1 MRAKWTDTLAE
12 LLSDLLPEFKLIK
25 RLHQGERYLISRGI
39 RLQDQL
45 PVVIKQ
51 LSADLSPQEESE
63 AQRLLQH
70 EFELLQS
77 LGIDGVIRPI
87 SQQLFAPSSA
97 TSAAKNSGISASSSN
112 SANASNS
119 TNGPDSN
126 HTSPS
131 DQTNNPDNSKP
142 SESGLYTLFADH
154 GGICLRELI
163 QQKRYHWHQW
173 LPVAIQLSK
182 ILAQIHNKQI
192 IHKQI
197 SPDNLLLNPDS
208 NQVEVIDFTQ
218 ATRLSR
224 EQIHWQN
231 SQLKSGILPYIAP
244 EQTGRI
250 NRSIDYRTDFY
261 SLGVTLYELMTGSL
275 PFSSSDRL
283 ELIHRHIAKQPQAPH
298 QINSD
303 LPEALSQII
312 MKLMAKDASMRY
324 QSSYGL
330 TYDLQQCLEQWNNSG
345 QIDNFKLATQDLP
358 ERFVLPQ
365 KLYGRHNLIQQLTSS
380 YDQNVQGEAS
390 IVMISGYAGIGKSS
404 LVHEIRQYINEHN
417 GHFISGKFAQFG
429 RNRPYAAILQAL
441 QSFIRQ
447 LLTESKASVSRWR
460 QLILEALGSNGQ
472 VVIKLIPELELI
484 IGPQPEVPKLPPAE
498 EKNRFSRIFLRLLR
512 VFASKEQPLVIFLD
526 DLHWADLSSIALL
539 EALAQY
545 KASALSQTRDSGSN
559 PSSTQSRDN
568 EQQSLSYLMLIGS
581 YRDEEVHG
589 THPLRGLLEKLRQL
603 PIKLLEQQLKP
614 LTLRQIKSLL
624 ADTLC
629 YPAEKCTELAT
640 ICLEKTQGN
649 PFFLNQFLSTLQDD
663 GLIYANQNG
672 WYWDKKAIEAQAMSD
687 NVVDL
692 MVNKIQRL
700 ETETQKVLRL
710 ASCIGSP
717 FSLRTLSIVYKNSPT
732 DTAAHLWQALAE
744 RLIIPLDDNYR
755 LTGYLKAGPG
765 SYIENPAPQRNN
777 GSIIADGIRYR
788 FVHDRVQQ
796 AAYSLLSKEERSDL
810 HLEIGQ
816 LLLDQLSEQELD
828 NRIFE
833 ITNHLNQA
841 QERISDR
848 QKRKQLAEMNLKA
861 GELSRSAAAFGAA
874 FEYFQHGLLL
884 LSDLK
889 SSAATTHNTKSIDR
903 SWQQDYQL
911 ALALNNNA
919 AEAAF
924 ILSDFGQ
931 MQQYIQQV
939 LTNSSHLLDKIRVY
953 ELQIQAHISLSH
965 FDQALNTA
973 FEVLELLGVKLPHQP
988 GKKTLWLSYL
998 KTRWL
1003 LQKQNRETLIKRPEL
1018 SDPYIQAALPIMAS
1032 MFGAVKFSSSG
1043 LRPLV
1048 MAKQVELTLRY
1059 GLTPSSA
1066 QAFAGYGGVLCGQ
1079 YNRLDQGY
1087 QLGLVALDIDKQL
1100 PSRLTHHK
1108 TLSLFNT
1115 YVRHWKEPL
1124 SNTLESLEQGYQS
1137 GLDSGDIEWSA
1148 YCLASYIQYQLPV
1161 AESLADI
1168 QPKMDSYLQQ
1178 IRAAG
1183 QKQSEYYSRYALQ
1196 TLDNLRGLNHNPTL
1210 LDGRYNQEEPML
1222 ALHIKNHH
1230 RTAVCVHHFYKALLC
1245 YLFGDYQQAEQEAQ
1259 ACQQDLSSIG
1269 ATYTSGWVHFIAAL
1283 TQLALIPSSSVLQ
1296 HPSRFRKVKS
1306 LLNKLQHWAKH
1317 CPINQQ
1323 HRVLLVQAEIARVQ
1337 KRYHSAME
1345 LFEQAIVS
1353 ANQSEVPMDRALA
1366 YELAARLYRNW
1377 HKPVI
1382 AETYLRNA
1390 LKLYRQWGA
1399 SAKVD
1404 HLIQQHQLQEPENQP
1419 LTAQQTPQRE
1429 QNSNNNQI
1437 LDILS
1442 VMRASH
1448 AIADEIVLERL
1459 LGRLMTLALENA
1471 GGQRAILALR
1481 RDDELFIEAEADLHD
1496 EPRFFSSLPVESESQ
1511 KLPVNIVHYVH
1522 RTKETVVLSNAL
1534 EHEMFMHDNYIRQR
1548 QPRSLLCMPILYHGD
1563 LTAILYLENRESS
1576 DVFTRERL
1584 ETLQILSAQAAIS
1597 IENAKLYLSLQ
1608 QSEHEFRSLFENAVE
1623 GIFRA
1628 NPKGEYLSVNPA
1640 LAHLLGYYSPEDFLK
1655 HINNV
1660 QQGCFQDTDQQKDF
1674 IKTLLKHSQIR
1685 NFETQWLKA
1694 NHQPVEITISA
1705 RGVLDDK
1712 GQILYYEGS
1721 VTDISERKNREKAEK
1736 AHMDAILAQQ
1746 KAEAA
1751 SEAKSQFLATMSHE
1765 IRTPMNGILGMAQL
1779 LMRSKLTPEQHQ
1791 QIQNIYQS
1799 GQSLLAILN
1808 DVLDF
1813 TKVEAGQLEL
1823 DPQPFSLLQVIS
1835 ELQAVIKPLTDEKA
1849 LRLILDIDT
1858 ATSNLDIETDIHH
1871 IDRVYGD
1878 RRVLT
1883 QILMNLCANAVKFTE
1898 QGQISLRVKCLPTL
1912 EQRSGN
1918 NAALFSRIRFEV
1930 EDTGIGIDKE
1940 SHSRIFQH
1948 FSQAD
1953 SSITRRFGGTGL
1965 GLSICKQLVE
1975 LQNGQIGFDSEAD
1988 QGCLFW
1994 FELEYPVIQYAE
2006 AGLID
2011 NPNQNKVTTY
2021 TSDNL
2026 GLMAGF
2032 GLNPDQTETKSSSE
2046 QLHLSETQPNQ
2057 EEQLHSP
2064 LHILLVEDTEI
2075 NQQVAAGLLESD
2087 GHQVDIAEDGYT
2099 ALSLHND
2106 NDYDLVLMDIHLPDM
2121 DGMETTRRI
2130 RQHKDPAKAAIV
2142 IIALTAALTQAEQQ
2156 KYQSAGI
2163 DDVLAKPLQYHQL
2176 LEILKKHHLYNG
2188 VIDQIST
2195 YQPVDADHKQPVPLT
2210 TDTSQTSSNMD
2221 QQTTSLINEQL
2232 IQQHK
2237 TMLGQERFT
2246 ELLDSFK
2253 EQFED
2258 LHQQLE
2264 TAIAEENYEQA
2275 SKLAHRMAGS
2285 CANFGLEKLSGL
2297 CKDIERNTKDA
2308 DLAELED
2315 LYQSSFQCISTL

>member
-1 MRAKWTDTLAE
+1 MTGP
-12 LLSDLLPEFKLIK
+12 LSDLLPPELQLTK
-25 RLHQGERYLISRGI
+25 RLHQGERYQISRGI

-51 LSADLSPQEESE
+51 LNTGLSPQEASE
-63 AQRLLQH
+63 AQHLLQH
-70 EFELLQS
+70 EYELLQS
-77 LGIDGVIRPI
+77 LDIDGVIRPV
-87 SQQLFAPSSA
+87 SQQFFVADSNSPDTPSSD
-97 TSAAKNSGISASSSN
+97 THSSLEN
-112 SANASNS
+112 
-119 TNGPDSN
+119 TT
-126 HTSPS
+126 HTSVS
-131 DQTNNPDNSKP
+131 RNNFGQTD
-142 SESGLYTLFADH
+142 SGLYTLFNDH
-154 GGICLRELI
+154 SGICLRELI
-163 QQKRYHWHQW
+163 QQKRYRWHQW
-173 LPVAIQLSK
+173 LPVAVQLSK
-182 ILAQIHNKQI
+182 VLGQIHNKQI

-208 NQVEVIDFTQ
+208 NKVEVIDFTL

-330 TYDLQQCLEQWNNSG
+330 TYDLQQCLEQWNSSG
-345 QIDNFKLATQDLP
+345 RIDNFKLATQDLP

-380 YDQNVQGEAS
+380 YDQNVRGEAS

-447 LLTESKASVSRWR
+447 LLTESKANVSHWR

-484 IGPQPEVPKLPPAE
+484 IGPQPGVPKLPPAE

-545 KASALSQTRDSGSN
+545 KASAVNQPRDTNRDIGTHKGN
-559 PSSTQSRDN
+559 AQSDN
-568 EQQSLSYLMLIGS
+568 EQQTLSYLMLIGS
-581 YRDEEVHG
+581 YRDEEVHS

-717 FSLRTLSIVYKNSPT
+717 FSLRTLSIVYKSSPT

-765 SYIENPAPQRNN
+765 CGHIENPAPQRNN

-796 AAYSLLSKEERSDL
+796 AAYSLLSKEESSDL

-841 QERISDR
+841 QERISDC
-848 QKRKQLAEMNLKA
+848 QQRKHLAEMNLKA

-889 SSAATTHNTKSIDR
+889 NSATAIHNTKTIDR

-973 FEVLELLGVKLPHQP
+973 FEVLELLGVKLPRQP

-1003 LQKQNRETLIKRPEL
+1003 LQKQNRETLIQRPEL

-1048 MAKQVELTLRY
+1048 MAKQVELTLCY

-1079 YNRLDQGY
+1079 YNQLNQGY
-1087 QLGLVALDIDKQL
+1087 QLGLMALDIDKQL

-1124 SNTLESLEQGYQS
+1124 SNTLGSLEQGYQS

-1168 QPKMDSYLQQ
+1168 QPKMDNYLQQ

-1196 TLDNLRGLNHNPTL
+1196 TLDNLRGLNHNPIL

-1245 YLFGDYQQAEQEAQ
+1245 YLFGDYQQAEKEAR
-1259 ACQQDLSSIG
+1259 ACEQDLSSIG
-1269 ATYTSGWVHFIAAL
+1269 ATYTSSWIYFIAAL
-1283 TQLALIPSSSVLQ
+1283 TQLALIPGSSVLQ
-1296 HPSRFRKVKS
+1296 HPRRFHKAKS
-1306 LLNKLQHWAKH
+1306 HLKKLQHWAKH

-1323 HRVLLVQAEIARVQ
+1323 HRVLLIQAETARVQ

-1366 YELAARLYRNW
+1366 YELAARMYRNW

-1404 HLIQQHQLQEPENQP
+1404 HLIQQHQLQEPENRP
-1419 LTAQQTPQRE
+1419 LTAQQTPLRE

-1481 RDDELFIEAEADLHD
+1481 RDDELFIEAEADFHND
-1496 EPRFFSSLPVESESQ
+1496 PRFFSSLPIEGESQ

-1655 HINNV
+1655 HISNV
-1660 QQGCFQDTDQQKDF
+1660 QQGCFQDADQQKDF

-1779 LMRSKLTPEQHQ
+1779 LMRSTLTPEQRQ
-1791 QIQNIYQS
+1791 QIQNIYRS

-1835 ELQAVIKPLTDEKA
+1835 ELQAVVKPLTDEKA
-1849 LRLILDIDT
+1849 LKLILNINT
-1858 ATSNLDIETDIHH
+1858 EINNLGIETDIHH
-1871 IDRVYGD
+1871 IDLVYGD

-1898 QGQISLRVKCLPTL
+1898 KGQISLRVKCLPTL
-1912 EQRSGN
+1912 EQNTGN
-1918 NAALFSRIRFEV
+1918 NAEQLSRIRFEV

-1953 SSITRRFGGTGL
+1953 SSITRRYGGTGL

-1994 FELEYPVIQYAE
+1994 FELEYPIIHATE
-2006 AGLID
+2006 AHAID
-2011 NPNQNKVTTY
+2011 HHINKVTTY
-2021 TSDNL
+2021 TGN
-2026 GLMAGF
+2026 
-2032 GLNPDQTETKSSSE
+2032 SSSNSLKRRAALNSNPE
-2046 QLHLSETQPNQ
+2046 QNHHASGYANNYTSPAQSQYLHQVQPNPAEWTQ
-2057 EEQLHSP
+2057 QQHNSS

-2087 GHQVDIAEDGYT
+2087 GHRVDIAEDGYT

-2121 DGMETTRRI
+2121 DGMETTRRM
-2130 RQHKDPAKAAIV
+2130 RQHKDPVKAAIIV
-2142 IIALTAALTQAEQQ
+2142 IALTAALTQAEQQ
-2156 KYQSAGI
+2156 KYQSAGM

-2176 LEILKKHHLYNG
+2176 LEILKKHHLYDG
-2188 VIDQIST
+2188 QIEQLST
-2195 YQPVDADHKQPVPLT
+2195 YQPVETDNKRPAPLT
-2210 TDTSQTSSNMD
+2210 TDTSQTSNNMD
-2221 QQTTSLINEQL
+2221 QQTSPLINEQL

-2237 TMLGQERFT
+2237 TMLGQERFA

-2253 EQFED
+2253 GQFED

-2275 SKLAHRMAGS
+2275 GKLAHRMAGS

-2297 CKDIERNTKDA
+2297 CKEIERNTTDA
-2308 DLAELED
+2308 DLAGLKD
-2315 LYQSSFQCISTL
+2315 LYQTSFQCISAF